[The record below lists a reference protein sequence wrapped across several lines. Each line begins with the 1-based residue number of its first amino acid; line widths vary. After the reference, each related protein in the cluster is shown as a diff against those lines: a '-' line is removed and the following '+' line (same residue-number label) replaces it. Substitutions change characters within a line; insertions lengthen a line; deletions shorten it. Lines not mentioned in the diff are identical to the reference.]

1 MSNFSLI
8 HDVFPAIVS
17 IATNKTRKNVHDL
30 VPHSGSEGYVDRC
43 RVIVT
48 SEVVVIAADAPTGP
62 QIVFQ
67 EAYDTLFDPKPEEDR
82 KIIRIVTVSGKMLAF
97 TKQEG
102 CACGSRLRAWNPYK
116 TIVSQK
122 GVK

>member
-8 HDVFPAIVS
+8 HDIFPAIVS
-17 IATNKTRKNVHDL
+17 IATQKTRKNVHDL

-67 EAYDTLFDPKPEEDR
+67 EAYELLVDPKPEEDR
-82 KIIRIVTVSGKMLAF
+82 KIIRILTVSGKMLAF

-116 TIVSQK
+116 TIISQR

>member
-1 MSNFSLI
+1 MSNFSVI
-8 HDVFPAIVS
+8 HDVFPSIVS
-17 IATNKTRKNVHDL
+17 IATKKTKNNVHDL

-48 SEVVVIAADAPTGP
+48 SEVILIAADAPTGP

-67 EAYDTLFDPKPEEDR
+67 EAYTQLFDPKPEENS
-82 KIIRIVTVSGKMLAF
+82 KIIRVLTASGKMLAF
-97 TKQEG
+97 KKQEG

-116 TIVSQK
+116 TLVSQR